1 MKILI
6 LLLCSILLSQFS
18 FAQVANVGDYEVKVT
33 SYRYKTTKGQLK
45 KVSPEGIGIEDYQG
59 NYIIFRTADII
70 KIKVRKRGLTFG
82 KAVAGG
88 TLLGLVAGAAIW
100 SLDENGDATEDMLK
114 LTAAL
119 TASGA
124 AVGAVVGGVSEIA
137 AGKLT
142 LKVNGNVEYF
152 KQNYQKLEKYL
163 NYFEPIQ
170 HVNGG

>member
-88 TLLGLVAGAAIW
+88 TLLGLGAGAAIW